1 MKPGFYLI
9 LSLLF
14 FVACSESL
22 DTDIQNRDTTLVSN
36 KPIVEISDSITNE
49 TLALPPVV
57 IRSALPPGFYGYE
70 PDTMQ
75 VSQYIRR
82 IFQDSRGNLWFGT
95 VGDGVCRYDGK
106 TLTYF
111 TTLDGLGGNSVQDIA
126 EDKNGNLWFGTN
138 GGATKFD
145 GNTLSNFTENDGLKS
160 RHVSSLLIDQSK
172 NIWIGTPE
180 GVCINSASTPLNNG
194 REVFSGFSVI
204 PSGENREVR
213 NLCEDKNGGLWFATT
228 GDGVYR
234 YYGGT
239 LNHISEKEGL
249 GKNNVRS
256 ILQDRNGIMWF
267 ATRGGGLSRYN
278 VGAEFNASGNA
289 FINFADEKGSN
300 EVERLFEDKTGF
312 IWVSVRGAVRRY
324 DPLKMVQTGGKSF
337 TAFTDVDGLSNC
349 CVQSIYEDKAGNL
362 WLGSGAGLFRFDK
375 TRTNHPCVKN
385 TCNHHLNPDQELKA
399 HQSELAKTIV
409 NVTKKGPWPLTFR

>member
-1 MKPGFYLI
+1 MKHRFLFI

-14 FVACSESL
+14 FVACTEQT
-22 DTDIQNRDTTLVSN
+22 DTDTQNIKTTRVSDRPILETADSMYDD
-36 KPIVEISDSITNE
+36 KPAI
-49 TLALPPVV
+49 PPVV
-57 IRSALPPGFYGYE
+57 IRSALPPGFYGYQ

-82 IFQDSRGNLWFGT
+82 IFQDSQGNLWFGT
-95 VGDGVCRYDGK
+95 VGDGVCRYDGM

-145 GNTLSNFTENDGLKS
+145 GKTLSNFTEDSGLRS
-160 RHVSSLLIDQSK
+160 RHVSSLLIDRSK

-180 GVCINSASTPLNNG
+180 GVCLYNASSSLNKGKEIFTP
-194 REVFSGFSVI
+194 FPI
-204 PSGENREVR
+204 PESGEKQEVR
-213 NLCEDKNGGLWFATT
+213 NIYEDKNGALWFATH
-228 GDGVYR
+228 GAGVYR
-234 YYGGT
+234 SYGGA

-249 GKNNVRS
+249 GKNCVRC

-267 ATRGGGLSRYN
+267 ATKGGGLCRYDPS
-278 VGAEFNASGNA
+278 AEFRNGSSAL
-289 FINFADEKGSN
+289 INYTDEKGSN
-300 EVERLFEDKTGF
+300 EVESVFEDKAGY
-312 IWVSVRGAVRRY
+312 IWISVRGAVRRY
-324 DPLKMVQTGGKSF
+324 DPSKMLATSGKSF
-337 TAFTDVDGLSNC
+337 IAYTDADGLNNC

-375 TRTNHPCVKN
+375 RRTNHPCLKN
-385 TCNHHLNPDQELKA
+385 KCNHRLNIEQERKE

-409 NVTKKGPWPLTFR
+409 NVTKRGPWPFYFR